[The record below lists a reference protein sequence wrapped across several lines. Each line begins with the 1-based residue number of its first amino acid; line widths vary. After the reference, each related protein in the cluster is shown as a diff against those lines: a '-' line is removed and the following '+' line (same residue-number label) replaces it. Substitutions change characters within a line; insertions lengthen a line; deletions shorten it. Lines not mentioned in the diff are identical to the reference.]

1 MTAQAHKEQAQKDPA
16 MPPAIRFLLSTI
28 LLNAIGFGIIIPV
41 MPELVMDLGHASLSE
56 ATALGGSL
64 SLLYA
69 VTQFLCGPLAGHLSD
84 RFGRRPVLLGS
95 LFGFSADF
103 LVLAFAPTL
112 GWLYFGRFL
121 SGIFGASNAPAQSAI
136 ADLVPPDGRPR
147 LFGFIGAAFGIGF
160 VIGPVI
166 GGLLGEL
173 GHRVPFFAAAALAL
187 ANFIYGMIVFPETL
201 KPENRRSFDW
211 RRANPVGC
219 LLNVRKLP
227 GILPL
232 AIVYMLWQVASLI
245 YPMIWNFYTYGRF
258 GWTSGM
264 VGLSLAGVGL
274 GMALVQTFVTGR
286 LVRSLGERKAAMLGI
301 GIGALS
307 MAAYAF
313 APYGWLALLLII
325 PMVFQGLAQ
334 PALTAMMSR
343 RATADTQG
351 EVQGFASSLMALGS
365 IIAPSVFNPL
375 LAWFTG
381 PAAPV
386 EFWGAAFLAAAVIAG
401 LALILL
407 WQMRSLGAEA
417 RP

>member
-1 MTAQAHKEQAQKDPA
+1 MRVEIQVTAQAHKEQAI
-16 MPPAIRFLLSTI
+16 PPAIRFLLGTI

-56 ATALGGSL
+56 ATAIGGSL

-69 VTQFLCGPLAGHLSD
+69 ATQFVFGPLAGNLSD

-95 LFGFSADF
+95 LFGFSVDF

-211 RRANPVGC
+211 RRANPVGS
-219 LLNVRKLP
+219 LLNVRK
-227 GILPL
+227 
-232 AIVYMLWQVASLI
+232 
-245 YPMIWNFYTYGRF
+245 
-258 GWTSGM
+258 
-264 VGLSLAGVGL
+264 
-274 GMALVQTFVTGR
+274 
-286 LVRSLGERKAAMLGI
+286 
-301 GIGALS
+301 
-307 MAAYAF
+307 
-313 APYGWLALLLII
+313 
-325 PMVFQGLAQ
+325 
-334 PALTAMMSR
+334 
-343 RATADTQG
+343 
-351 EVQGFASSLMALGS
+351 
-365 IIAPSVFNPL
+365 
-375 LAWFTG
+375 
-381 PAAPV
+381 
-386 EFWGAAFLAAAVIAG
+386 
-401 LALILL
+401 
-407 WQMRSLGAEA
+407 
-417 RP
+417 